1 MKVRA
6 AEVNPGTSDL
16 LQYARSHI
24 DGAVMT
30 TRIEVVC
37 QSSRHTVTETWCRA
51 SLCSDHWKPKILKGR
66 HTQVVKHTF
75 FSLPL
80 KMSTLYS
87 NRSFSLH
94 VFKINANILLYL
106 LSYLK
111 VAPVILVGSEIHFKC
126 HKQHKLKYVVLYK
139 WNQESWRHLWKQDTE
154 YIYQQMHWLWNS

>member
-16 LQYARSHI
+16 LQYACSHI

-37 QSSRHTVTETWCRA
+37 QGSMHTVTETWCRA
-51 SLCSDHWKPKILKGR
+51 FFVFWPLKAKFLKGR
-66 HTQVVKHTF
+66 HTQIVKHTF

-80 KMSTLYS
+80 KISTMYS
-87 NRSFSLH
+87 NRSFSLY
-94 VFKINANILLYL
+94 VFKLNANILVYL

-111 VAPVILVGSEIHFKC
+111 IAPVILVGSEIHFKC
-126 HKQHKLKYVVLYK
+126 HKQHTIKYIFFSCRK
-139 WNQESWRHLWKQDTE
+139 WNQESWRYLSKQDC
-154 YIYQQMHWLWNS
+154 